1 MPARVGEPVIRRGL
15 VAPLSSALRMV
26 GRAAR
31 GGPLW
36 DALTE
41 PAIYLLG
48 WGAWALDWVFR
59 LPRIGLSLIGRMGP
73 AVIDV
78 RPILLFGPGHG
89 AVPPE
94 PALDRARQLCADASV
109 LLEPHGIA
117 LAWEEPTMEP
127 RPASLPPCS
136 ARGLFTRFFLW
147 ASARADARALTV
159 YLVEDFGD
167 LAGCSYPGA
176 DWVVLDSRTDGT
188 TLVHELGHLA
198 DLWSHTKDPHN
209 LMTDQPAGSHD
220 RLTRVQLAMIRTSR
234 FARGVRVASASVPGR
249 REVG

>member
-1 MPARVGEPVIRRGL
+1 MIRRAI
-15 VAPLSSALRMV
+15 VAPMASALRTV

-31 GGPLW
+31 LGPIW
-36 DALTE
+36 ETLTE

-48 WGAWALDWVFR
+48 WGAWAFDWGFR
-59 LPRIGLSLIGRMGP
+59 LPRIGLALIGRMGP

-78 RPILLFGPGHG
+78 RPILMSGP
-89 AVPPE
+89 
-94 PALDRARQLCADASV
+94 DRDPVRSFELARRLCADASA
-109 LLEPHGIA
+109 LLERHGIA
-117 LAWEEPTMEP
+117 LAWEEPTLEP
-127 RPASLPPCS
+127 GPARLPPCS
-136 ARGLFTRFFLW
+136 ARGLFTGFFLW

-198 DLWSHTKDPHN
+198 DLWGHSKDPQN
-209 LMTDQPAGSHD
+209 LMTDQPGGSHD
-220 RLTRVQLAMIRTSR
+220 RLTQVQVAMIRTSR
-234 FARGVRVASASVPGR
+234 FARGVRVVSARVPGR
-249 REVG
+249 REPD